1 MVLSCNLTHYLQ
13 YTLADLQ
20 DLYDST
26 MENFGKTF
34 YLEETQEKTLKTQ
47 KKKKTF
53 CQYSVSTPPMPHVGM
68 VSARYSTGSIS
79 NPCYIISNI
88 VDSINYRGFSIIL

>member
-47 KKKKTF
+47 KKKKKHFVNT
-53 CQYSVSTPPMPHVGM
+53 
-68 VSARYSTGSIS
+68 VSARP
-79 NPCYIISNI
+79 PCHMLAWSQH
-88 VDSINYRGFSIIL
+88 GTAQAA